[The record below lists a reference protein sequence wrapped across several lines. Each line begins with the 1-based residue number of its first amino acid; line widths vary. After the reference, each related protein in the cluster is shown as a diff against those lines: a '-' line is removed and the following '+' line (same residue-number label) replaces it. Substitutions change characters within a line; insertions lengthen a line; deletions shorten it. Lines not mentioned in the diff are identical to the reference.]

1 MKEQAESLSALVDG
15 EVDELELRRLLSHS
29 RESEHLM
36 QKWRRYHLASAIMHK
51 KGVALPKADLSAAV
65 MSSIALDEELSAKP
79 IPGSSDTDR
88 VSVSHAGNHSM
99 WKSVASMAVA
109 ASVTA
114 AIILGVGMF
123 DQNVD
128 TGSTGVVSNVTLPQ
142 SAGSSSYMR
151 TRLGAQSDF
160 TTSLQELEIIRSPV
174 SINRY
179 IDQHQ
184 HLTADEKVA
193 QWQPGWLPEGYRHV
207 RHELIPYGEVMVFS
221 NGQDAFSISIE
232 QLGRE
237 GVPEGVSQAGGYVAL
252 GKVQSDYFVTVVG
265 NLPLM
270 LADRVASSVQLLD

>member
-29 RESEHLM
+29 KESEDLT

-51 KGVALPKADLSAAV
+51 KGVALPKSDLSAAV
-65 MSSIALDEELSAKP
+65 MYSIARDEALSEKSTLRSPDADRP
-79 IPGSSDTDR
+79 SDLHSS
-88 VSVSHAGNHSM
+88 NHSM
-99 WKSVASMAVA
+99 LKSIASMAVA

-128 TGSTGVVSNVTLPQ
+128 TGTTNAVSNVTLPQ
-142 SAGSSSYMR
+142 SAGSSSYVR
-151 TRLGAQSDF
+151 TRLGAQSDLS
-160 TTSLQELEIIRSPV
+160 TSLHQLEIIRSPA

-184 HLTADEKVA
+184 HLTADNKVA
-193 QWQPGWLPEGYRHV
+193 QWQPGWLPEGYHHV
-207 RHELIPYGEVMVFS
+207 RHELIPFGEVLVFS
-221 NGQDAFSISIE
+221 NGHDAFSISIE

-252 GKVQSDYFVTVVG
+252 GKAQSDYFVTVVG

>member
-29 RESEHLM
+29 SENDILA

-51 KGVALPKADLSAAV
+51 KGVALPKTDLSAAV
-65 MSSIALDEELSAKP
+65 MDSIARDEALSAKP
-79 IPGSSDTDR
+79 AARSSVADR
-88 VSVSHAGNHSM
+88 PSDIHSANYSM

-128 TGSTGVVSNVTLPQ
+128 TGTTGVVSNVTLPQ
-142 SAGSSSYMR
+142 SAGSSSYVR
-151 TRLGAQSDF
+151 TRLGSAPDL
-160 TTSLQELEIIRSPV
+160 TTSLQQLEIIRSPA

-184 HLTADEKVA
+184 HLTADKKVA
-193 QWQPGWLPEGYRHV
+193 QWQPGWLPEGYSHV
-207 RHELIPYGEVMVFS
+207 RHELIPFGEVMVFS

-252 GKVQSDYFVTVVG
+252 GKAQSDYFVTVVG